1 MSQYFRGDV
10 VLVSLQLQGKGVR
23 KVRPAV
29 VVRSGDRGELV
40 VSPVSSRPSFDSPS
54 EPLALDDFS
63 EGGLDIFGESYVI
76 TAGLCRVHTWDVIGK
91 KGELRKEAM
100 ERLFPEGPGSRS

>member
-10 VLVSLQLQGKGVR
+10 VLISLQLQGKGER

-29 VVRSGDRGELV
+29 VVRAGDRGELV
-40 VSPVSSRPSFDSPS
+40 VSPVSSRPPFDEPS

-76 TAGLCRVHTWDVIGK
+76 TAGFCRVHTWDVIGK
-91 KGELRKEAM
+91 KGKLREEAM
-100 ERLFPEGPGSRS
+100 ERLFPEKAEK

>member
-10 VLVSLQLQGKGVR
+10 VLVSLQMQGKGVR

-76 TAGLCRVHTWDVIGK
+76 TAGLCRVHAWDIIGK

-100 ERLFPEGPGSRS
+100 ERLFPEKK